1 MVIFIYMKRENKI
14 DERKVYL
21 LMIIIVMG
29 RVSSSFINIVV
40 GIVKRL

>member
-1 MVIFIYMKRENKI
+1 MKRENKI

-29 RVSSSFINIVV
+29 SVRSSFINIVV

>member
-14 DERKVYL
+14 DERKVNL

-29 RVSSSFINIVV
+29 SVRSSFINIVV
-40 GIVKRL
+40 GIVKKL